1 MSDKKRKHSAAD
13 SERPSK
19 KRAQESDTIAQTVK
33 FSILK
38 DTGDWTPAI
47 VTTPGLTLP
56 TTVPLNAYTKARS
69 QTTPRA
75 TAAGRSALTEK
86 ELLLHSSAHPRIE
99 YTAREEP
106 AGSAD
111 SLLKHYVGIYD
122 PVTGS
127 LQVVPARKLVV
138 RGTLRASTTTKEHN
152 DGSSED
158 ENEAPQSRF
167 TARTKLGEA
176 FGTKKSQKAIRS
188 YAENAIASPQKSSQ
202 RDASGALILDP
213 VAAAVIESMS
223 QNSAA
228 APTREELQAVIDKA
242 KPRPKANLEATIPG
256 DVYKLEDLV
265 GSEALRG
272 LKILDWQTTVGE
284 SKPVLTSSKFVSKR
298 LVKVVT
304 SGDVLRLKALRYLL
318 LLLDWFACLKSG
330 AKGVR
335 KLPKR
340 DDIRKIVGADV
351 GDGMLESL
359 RKRFAPDTTMNK
371 WAIDNYMTHVC
382 AITLAIEKC
391 ELDISDIRDDLKL
404 DTKQYAQ
411 LPYSR
416 FTNIP
421 ILPRTRL
428 QGRHPD
434 RDGNDQVQ
442 NFKGGAEKPQDCKV
456 EAAFGVSAAKSSGYE
471 EAVGGG
477 KAGKLTRQKAQCNT
491 MHHDEQIMRADKS
504 SLAYMPKPLKG

>member
-47 VTTPGLTLP
+47 GEPNQPTLYSALFLVTAKTNNDRSSKLTTHVVTTPGLTLP

-359 RKRFAPDTTMNK
+359 RKRFAPDTYVLRK
-371 WAIDNYMTHVC
+371 
-382 AITLAIEKC
+382 
-391 ELDISDIRDDLKL
+391 IR
-404 DTKQYAQ
+404 
-411 LPYSR
+411 
-416 FTNIP
+416 
-421 ILPRTRL
+421 LPR
-428 QGRHPD
+428 
-434 RDGNDQVQ
+434 
-442 NFKGGAEKPQDCKV
+442 KV
-456 EAAFGVSAAKSSGYE
+456 FILIL
-471 EAVGGG
+471 AV
-477 KAGKLTRQKAQCNT
+477 AL
-491 MHHDEQIMRADKS
+491 
-504 SLAYMPKPLKG
+504 